1 MLIGIMAAVII
12 YWLVVWALSY
22 IARKLEDF
30 CERMQTALMDELD
43 ENGDGEQK
51 EEEKV

>member
-12 YWLVVWALSY
+12 YGLVVWALSY

-30 CERMQTALMDELD
+30 CERMQTALMDELG
-43 ENGDGEQK
+43 ENGEQK

>member
-1 MLIGIMAAVII
+1 MLIGIMTAVII

-43 ENGDGEQK
+43 ENGEQK

>member
-22 IARKLEDF
+22 IAQKLEDF

-43 ENGDGEQK
+43 ENGEQK